1 MFTRPTWIWC
11 LALTYREEHCM
22 FVLVMECLRV
32 LFWALCFLLFMFHL
46 SAEQSWRWFWPS
58 GSAELPLV
66 SPVCFSSLL
75 VVCLSLSVCQC
86 RLRLGVADLHSAH
99 LRSIY
104 TITSYLSSAGLSP
117 PDRCETIRGN
127 TKSVF
132 SPSSDRPHGP
142 ACPASPA
149 VSSEPPLWWSA
160 AAASFWVPWCLFV
173 SGVGTLGPVL
183 NTGWCNQLYE
193 PCFTQN
199 WLLTHFVVR
208 PQASPESLQMVQ
220 SATVGT

>member
-66 SPVCFSSLL
+66 SPVCFSFLL

-86 RLRLGVADLHSAH
+86 RLRLGVADLHSARLLLPH

-104 TITSYLSSAGLSP
+104 TDHQLPVFSRSFPSSLHQIVVKASTVTPSLFSRPPQTGHTDRPVQPRLIRTSALMIRCCCLILSSLMFVCL
-117 PDRCETIRGN
+117 RCRHSG
-127 TKSVF
+127 
-132 SPSSDRPHGP
+132 SSFEHR
-142 ACPASPA
+142 
-149 VSSEPPLWWSA
+149 L
-160 AAASFWVPWCLFV
+160 
-173 SGVGTLGPVL
+173 
-183 NTGWCNQLYE
+183 
-193 PCFTQN
+193 
-199 WLLTHFVVR
+199 
-208 PQASPESLQMVQ
+208 M
-220 SATVGT
+220 